1 MATSDVAELA
11 LRSAAGRAY
20 ERGRLGGAVARG
32 AGAALLATPAFL
44 TCGQTPIAAAC
55 LAGFALVVIAGHVRG
70 ESYEEGTR
78 AGALAGILPCLLPAS
93 FAAFDPRLCMLM
105 FSSHGH
111 WICGAGG
118 VAAGV
123 VLGLRGRT
131 ARGPGFWGSA
141 AAALLFLAS
150 IGCLPAGAIGF
161 AALAVG
167 IVAGGAPVLVARRA
181 LP

>member
-1 MATSDVAELA
+1 MTTSDVIEHDLE
-11 LRSAAGRAY
+11 SAARRAY

-44 TCGQTPIAAAC
+44 TCGQTPLAAVC
-55 LAGFALVVIAGHVRG
+55 LAGFALVVIAGHWRG
-70 ESYEEGTR
+70 EAYEEGTR
-78 AGALAGILPCLLPAS
+78 AGALAGILPCLFPAS
-93 FAAFDPRLCMLM
+93 FVAFDPRLCMLM
-105 FSSHGH
+105 YSSHGL

-123 VLGLRGRT
+123 VLGLVGRT
-131 ARGPGFWGSA
+131 ARGPRFWWSA
-141 AAALLFLAS
+141 AAALGFLAS

-167 IVAGGAPVLVARRA
+167 MVVGGAPVLVARRA
-181 LP
+181 TP